1 MPEFHGKL
9 GIVFKDD
16 IKGGAIEIG
25 EKKGQMEIKVESHGK
40 AVKENGI
47 FPFRRK
53 FVAFLAESVLL
64 GMGTGI
70 EAFFQSLCNG
80 FPEKLDDLLVLLWKR
95 CKGGFH
101 ISGVGSDMGK
111 LAVALLG

>member
-53 FVAFLAESVLL
+53 PRLNRLKVL
-64 GMGTGI
+64 
-70 EAFFQSLCNG
+70 
-80 FPEKLDDLLVLLWKR
+80 KLLPLLLQQRRQL
-95 CKGGFH
+95 
-101 ISGVGSDMGK
+101 K
-111 LAVALLG
+111 LR